1 MGNVTLDDIYK
12 NLLLAVLTSLEFL
25 QIMDDSFLTKK

>member
-1 MGNVTLDDIYK
+1 MGNFTLDDIYQ

-25 QIMDDSFLTKK
+25 QIMNDNFLTEK